1 MKKQFNAIC
10 TIIAGT
16 IGVGFLALPYA
27 IYRFGTIWG
36 IGVLFIA
43 GFLTLITNLAYSDI
57 ITIDKGNRQVPGYT
71 KKYLGKVPA
80 HVITLIIITGLFGI
94 LLAYAM
100 LAGDALKILLSL
112 FKIKLSSNLLGL
124 TFVVISLFVMK
135 YGVKFVAK
143 LSTLVV
149 IIMIF
154 TIILLIGMNFSS
166 ISLSNITPINP
177 KYFSLILGVS
187 IFSLYST
194 ASIPMLDEVIGYSSS
209 IYRRVITIAALS
221 TLFIYI
227 IFGLVFSLGLGSDA
241 TSSLVG
247 SFKNPTISICMSFV
261 ILLAIFSSFVIVA
274 NNVKEILCY
283 DYKVS
288 SKIALF
294 LISSILIWFVVLE
307 FGSFESIIST
317 VGSFSLALQSIT
329 IFAIWFRL
337 RGKVHMVYRIIVGL
351 CGVVLILGMLL

>member
-1 MKKQFNAIC
+1 LKKQFNAIC

-27 IYRFGTIWG
+27 IYHFGTIWG

-43 GFLTLITNLAYSDI
+43 GFLTLITNLTYSDI
-57 ITIDKGNRQVPGYT
+57 ITIDKGNRQIPGYT
-71 KKYLGKVPA
+71 KKYLGKIPA
-80 HVITLIIITGLFGI
+80 HIITIIMITGLFGI

-100 LAGDALKILLSL
+100 LAGDALEILLSL

-124 TFVVISLFVMK
+124 IFVVISLFVMR

-154 TIILLIGMNFSS
+154 TIILLVGMNLSS
-166 ISLSNITPINP
+166 MSLSNVTPIDL

-194 ASIPMLDEVIGYSSS
+194 SSIPMVDEVIGYSSN
-209 IYRRVITIAALS
+209 IYRRVIIISSFITILV
-221 TLFIYI
+221 YI
-227 IFGLVFSLGLGSDA
+227 IFGLVFSLSLGGDA

-247 SFKNPTISICMSFV
+247 SFENPTISVYMSFV

-294 LISSILIWFVVLE
+294 LISSVLIWFVILE
-307 FGSFESIIST
+307 FGSFESIISI

-351 CGVVLILGMLL
+351 CGGILILGMLL